1 IPKRIFDFYYYQ
13 NEEYAQSVCLSAKED
28 GKWVDYST
36 ESVIE
41 KANDLSRALL
51 ASGIKKG
58 DTIAM
63 ISNNRP
69 EWHILDLAILQI
81 GAVNVPI
88 YPTVTAEEYAY
99 VLNHAECKMI
109 FVSDQTLFDKVN
121 EIKNQVPSL

>member
-1 IPKRIFDFYYYQ
+1 
-13 NEEYAQSVCLSAKED
+13 
-28 GKWVDYST
+28 
-36 ESVIE
+36 
-41 KANDLSRALL
+41 
-51 ASGIKKG
+51 GIKKG

-121 EIKNQVPSL
+121 EIKNQVPSLKEVFSFDNVKGSEHYSTILERRDKRTKSDVEKIMNSINEKDLATL